1 MPMMYMVIISVL
13 LSVAYTGA
21 VIWKRKKL
29 PESISALV
37 YSLPNKWQWTWIV
50 WMWVVAITTCIPLI
64 SVLGD
69 GLDVLGFVT
78 LACLVWCGGMPIS
91 NKDVTLPHCVAGI
104 GAGIVSQVCVAVIC
118 PWWLLAWIVMA
129 GIIGVVAFFKSAFA
143 LINDSEEVPVILDG
157 KGVLLA
163 EIICYVT
170 MIGSNITCLI

>member
-1 MPMMYMVIISVL
+1 MMTTILTITSL
-13 LSVAYTGA
+13 LLTASFVGVVSWRA
-21 VIWKRKKL
+21 KKL

-37 YSLPNKWQWTWIV
+37 YALPEKWQWTWIA
-50 WMWVVAITTCIPLI
+50 WMLAVSFTTMIPVI
-64 SVLGD
+64 EVLSLKGAE
-69 GLDVLGFVT
+69 VLGFVT
-78 LACLVWCGGMPIS
+78 LACLVFVSVMPLTQEKEMHYPLAVI
-91 NKDVTLPHCVAGI
+91 
-104 GAGIVSQVCVAVIC
+104 AGIVSQMCVAMIC